1 MPYQIDFS
9 TTTSEQ
15 IEKVICQRLEQIRLA
30 RNLTQEQIA
39 AESGISVRTVR
50 NLEKGKGVSLNTF
63 IRVLIA
69 LGIQQNFE
77 ILLPDPTVRPVERLK
92 KGGAERKRA
101 SSQTKTEPTSW
112 IWGDG
117 NDNDE

>member
-1 MPYQIDFS
+1 M
-9 TTTSEQ
+9 
-15 IEKVICQRLEQIRLA
+15 
-30 RNLTQEQIA
+30 A

-92 KGGAERKRA
+92 KGGVERKRA

-112 IWGDG
+112 IWGDDD
-117 NDNDE
+117 DNDE